1 MTIVGSYAPKPG
13 VRPHSKA
20 LIRGSVGD
28 TIDGRSRE
36 GRYLRHCEVELTR
49 HVGGNPSFVQKVL
62 ITRAA
67 RAMLRLQLLDEKME
81 AGSWTDHDART
92 FGGLNNALRLC
103 LRELGV
109 KAAAAP
115 TQTLADYL
123 GDIKAKEAAASPDA
137 ARQARSGTG

>member
-1 MTIVGSYAPKPG
+1 MTIVRSYAPKPG
-13 VRPHSKA
+13 VKPHSKA
-20 LIRGSVGD
+20 LVRGSVGD

-36 GRYLRHCEVELTR
+36 GRYLRHCEVELTK

-92 FGGLNNALRLC
+92 FGGLSNSLRLM
-103 LRELGV
+103 LRELGL
-109 KAAAAP
+109 KAAVAP
-115 TQTLADYL
+115 PPSLADY
-123 GDIKAKEAAASPDA
+123 IKATEAAE
-137 ARQARSGTG
+137 